1 VIPASRRA
9 AKRISVLLADDHA
22 IVTEGLR
29 RVLDPEFD
37 VVGVVSDGRAMVEMA
52 SRLKPDAIIADI
64 SMPLLNGI
72 EAARLIRKTDRQV
85 RIVFLTMHPDIV
97 YASEALRAGG
107 SAYVLKSSAGTEIVT
122 AVREALGGRTYV
134 TPALDERLLE
144 QQARCDRPSYE
155 TVQSL
160 SQRQQQVLQLV
171 AAGRTTKQIAEA
183 LQISPRTVEFHRY
196 RAMESLGVHSIA
208 ELVQYAIKH
217 RVILP

>member
-1 VIPASRRA
+1 MIPASRRA
-9 AKRISVLLADDHA
+9 TKRISVLLADDHA

-37 VVGVVSDGRAMVEMA
+37 VVGVVPDGRALVEMA
-52 SRLKPDAIIADI
+52 STLKPDAIIADI

-72 EAARLIRKTDRQV
+72 DAARVIRKTDRQV
-85 RIVFLTMHPDIV
+85 RIVFLTMHTDII
-97 YASEALRAGG
+97 YASEALRAGA

-122 AVREALGGRTYV
+122 AVREALRGHTYV
-134 TPALDERLLE
+134 TPALDHRLLE
-144 QQARCDRPSYE
+144 EQARCDCPAEGTAPR
-155 TVQSL
+155 L
-160 SQRQQQVLQLV
+160 SPRQRQVLQFV
-171 AAGRTTKQIAEA
+171 AEGRSTKQIADV

-217 RVILP
+217 RVISP